1 MNIVKESIKNIVP
14 TWLQRYFTQNEE
26 TSPNEQRNLEGDI
39 NYHPAFADDI
49 TENALEID
57 GRITPEPTRI
67 TLGGGFVYFINQ
79 LISLINNNC
88 RFSPNIMNY
97 DKDFANF
104 SYYTLLFYIIAS
116 IFILLTN
123 AFQDDHI
130 KFNGRS
136 NLI

>member
-1 MNIVKESIKNIVP
+1 MTIVKESIKNIVP

-79 LISLINNNC
+79 LIRVINNN
-88 RFSPNIMNY
+88 I
-97 DKDFANF
+97 ANF
-104 SYYTLLFYIIAS
+104 LQTL
-116 IFILLTN
+116 
-123 AFQDDHI
+123 
-130 KFNGRS
+130 
-136 NLI
+136 